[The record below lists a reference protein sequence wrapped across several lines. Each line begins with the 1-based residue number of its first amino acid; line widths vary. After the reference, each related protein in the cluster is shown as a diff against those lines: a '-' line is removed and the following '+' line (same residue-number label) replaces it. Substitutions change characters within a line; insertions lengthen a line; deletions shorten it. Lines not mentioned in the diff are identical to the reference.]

1 MVDAAARVCL
11 VCCTCLIGS
20 EIRGGSEQVFR
31 PFVAVARVCL
41 VCCTCLIGSEIRG
54 GSEQVFRP
62 FVAVDKFIL
71 IVDYQQLAFSFES
84 H

>member
-20 EIRGGSEQVFR
+20 EIRGGGPSDS
-31 PFVAVARVCL
+31 CS
-41 VCCTCLIGSEIRG
+41 LIGSEIRG
-54 GSEQVFRP
+54 GRGGNELVFRP

-71 IVDYQQLAFSFES
+71 IVDYQQLALAFES

>member
-1 MVDAAARVCL
+1 MVDAA
-11 VCCTCLIGS
+11 
-20 EIRGGSEQVFR
+20 
-31 PFVAVARVCL
+31 ARVCL

-71 IVDYQQLAFSFES
+71 IVDYQQLPLAFES